1 MTKFL
6 HPLALI
12 VMEAFAD
19 EPCHD
24 AIKIAVHLGAPMG
37 SPKGVKAY
45 KVVAEDVLEVLRKQG
60 LLVRDE
66 VGWYRSA
73 LGEQLGG

>member
-1 MTKFL
+1 MATFL
-6 HPLALI
+6 HPLGPF

-24 AIKIAVHLGAPMG
+24 AIKIAVLLGAPME
-37 SPKGVKAY
+37 SAKGLKAY

-66 VGWYRSA
+66 VGWYRSVV
-73 LGEQLGG
+73 GEQLGG